1 MKTWFPFLTHCSP
14 RKYYWWIRLV
24 KSKRQLTLDHVSKIW
39 SFPFD
44 GGKDYSSE
52 PTWSVFFAHSSLQS
66 IGKEKQDWKR
76 KTSLELFHLGGNLLE
91 RPKTDQFNAF
101 KGLRRS
107 LLFSPFLGLLFA
119 GIIFLATEMVLYQV
133 ISFPLLKHF
142 WRWSYVKFPQ

>member
-1 MKTWFPFLTHCSP
+1 MTK
-14 RKYYWWIRLV
+14 V
-24 KSKRQLTLDHVSKIW
+24 W

-76 KTSLELFHLGGNLLE
+76 KTSLELFHLGDNLLE
-91 RPKTDQFNAF
+91 RPETDQFNAF

-107 LLFSPFLGLLFA
+107 LLSSPFLGLLFA
-119 GIIFLATEMVLYQV
+119 GIIFLAIEMVLYQV
-133 ISFPLLKHF
+133 IYFPLLKNL
-142 WRWSYVKFPQ
+142 